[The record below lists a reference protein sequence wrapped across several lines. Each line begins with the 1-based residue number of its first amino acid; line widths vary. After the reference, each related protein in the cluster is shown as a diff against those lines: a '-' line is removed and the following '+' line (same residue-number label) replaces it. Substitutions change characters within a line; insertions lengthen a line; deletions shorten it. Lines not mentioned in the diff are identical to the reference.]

1 MVLNFG
7 FKFVLYFVHLTGVCR
22 ACKVN
27 CVCCLA
33 RVLVPSGGKDLLSI
47 SLGHEDVPFLD
58 AKPEIAI
65 SEFIVL
71 SNLEYHCD
79 SLL

>member
-7 FKFVLYFVHLTGVCR
+7 FKFVFCTLCISLEFVG
-22 ACKVN
+22 ACKVS

-47 SLGHEDVPFLD
+47 SLVMR
-58 AKPEIAI
+58 I
-65 SEFIVL
+65 SL
-71 SNLEYHCD
+71 S
-79 SLL
+79 